1 MRLTGKSDNVRKEG
15 SPPTARIVRKRTAGL
30 KLETMKLPHFLL
42 LCACISTTG
51 FALAQGNG
59 RNLRDEK
66 GGDRGGNYG
75 QQNDLNRERQAN
87 RERYER
93 MEPQRDPRDQM
104 SPEERRQLKR
114 DVNDAGREIYRR
126 SDRY

>member
-1 MRLTGKSDNVRKEG
+1 
-15 SPPTARIVRKRTAGL
+15 
-30 KLETMKLPHFLL
+30 MKLPHFLL
-42 LCACISTTG
+42 LCACISITSLT
-51 FALAQGNG
+51 LAQGNG

-66 GGDRGGNYG
+66 GGDRGGQG
-75 QQNDLNRERQAN
+75 QQNDFNRERQAN
-87 RERYER
+87 RDRYER